1 MHAQGP
7 GRVAAAARNKPV
19 TLGERQPVSQNP
31 EWAKRFPAVKGW
43 SCHVLQARVRQE
55 NSRGLRKRTC
65 WPEQTAQSAGA
76 PSRAF
81 PQCLAEQ
88 RIQKKLPRTLVLAM
102 QAIHSSLP
110 LSYVLS
116 VFCASLCSRVS
127 RPGIL
132 TMPPV
137 VSLFFVV
144 RAPREASRVGSL
156 WGSSGPPARTAAC
169 ARLPQSTAL
178 RTTAHCW
185 PGGASLRTVSL

>member
-76 PSRAF
+76 PLRAF
-81 PQCLAEQ
+81 SQCLAEL
-88 RIQKKLPRTLVLAM
+88 RIQKKLPRTLLAM
-102 QAIHSSLP
+102 QAINSSLP
-110 LSYVLS
+110 PSYMLS
-116 VFCASLCSRVS
+116 VPCASHCSRVS

-132 TMPPV
+132 TNPPV
-137 VSLFFVV
+137 DSLLLSILWCEHRVRLLVSA
-144 RAPREASRVGSL
+144 RYREAR
-156 WGSSGPPARTAAC
+156 GPQQR
-169 ARLPQSTAL
+169 RL
-178 RTTAHCW
+178 CKCD
-185 PGGASLRTVSL
+185 V